1 MFVTFSI
8 TIIISSFFVISVY
21 NTVHSAFFLILSFFN
36 GSCLLLLSGSD
47 FLGFLFIIIYVGAIS
62 VLFLFVIMILNLN
75 QFDFSQ
81 KHMKLDSPSYLFYL
95 FLFSCCFLSF
105 VYIIFIMLTWPAY
118 NHAIP
123 STYLLNYIQIIDSI
137 NNVNTFSQIL
147 YTHYFFYLLLSG
159 VILLAAMVG
168 SVYLTLNKVSFFK
181 KTSKFQQAHNQI
193 SRISSASISLIKY
206 KRYHDL
212 SC

>member
-1 MFVTFSI
+1 MFITFSI

-36 GSCLLLLSGSD
+36 GSCLLILSGSD

-62 VLFLFVIMILNLN
+62 VLFLFVIIILNLN

-81 KHMKLDSPSYLFYL
+81 KHIKLDSPSYLFYI
-95 FLFSCCFLSF
+95 FLFSCGFLSF

-118 NHAIP
+118 DQAIP
-123 STYLLNYIQIIDSI
+123 TLYLLNYIQIIDSV

-147 YTHYFFYLLLSG
+147 YSYYFFYLLLSG
-159 VILLAAMVG
+159 VILLTAMVG
-168 SVYLTLNKVSFFK
+168 SVYLTLNKVSFFQK
-181 KTSKFQQAHNQI
+181 VSKFQQVHNQI
-193 SRISSASISLIKY
+193 SRISSASISIIRY
-206 KRYHDL
+206 KNHYDL
-212 SC
+212 